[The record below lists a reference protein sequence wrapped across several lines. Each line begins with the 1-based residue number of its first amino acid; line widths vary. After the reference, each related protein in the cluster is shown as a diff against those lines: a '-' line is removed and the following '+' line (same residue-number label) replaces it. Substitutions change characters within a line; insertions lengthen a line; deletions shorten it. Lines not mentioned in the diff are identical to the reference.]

1 MYRSLNDANFKI
13 DVRTFKGKKAFCP
26 EQTCHYSKKGFDI
39 RVQAEVD
46 VAIAMVP
53 VKVIHEHSDLKV
65 VLLLTGDGDF
75 HDMVD
80 FMQKTHGVKVVV
92 VSWKGTVNQSLE
104 KMCTGM
110 IWLDEIWDQI
120 SILKGNNNIK
130 AMTNYELLKELGFVE
145 AVAKAASHRYPNKKE
160 KE

>member
-26 EQTCHYSKKGFDI
+26 EQTCQYAKQGFDI

-53 VKVIHEHSDLKV
+53 VKVIHQHPDLKV

-80 FMQKTHGVKVVV
+80 FMQ
-92 VSWKGTVNQSLE
+92 
-104 KMCTGM
+104 
-110 IWLDEIWDQI
+110 
-120 SILKGNNNIK
+120 
-130 AMTNYELLKELGFVE
+130 
-145 AVAKAASHRYPNKKE
+145 
-160 KE
+160 